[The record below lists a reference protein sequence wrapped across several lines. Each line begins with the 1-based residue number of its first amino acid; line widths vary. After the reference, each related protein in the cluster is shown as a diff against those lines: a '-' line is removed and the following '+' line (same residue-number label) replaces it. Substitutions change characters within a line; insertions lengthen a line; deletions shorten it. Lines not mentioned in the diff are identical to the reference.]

1 VTYAKRAGIE
11 GTHSQGVRVLGLRQ
25 SRYIGLQK
33 ASLQHSLIA
42 AAINLLRLDN
52 FITGEKMEKTRIS
65 HFAALAPKE
74 IA

>member
-1 VTYAKRAGIE
+1 MPCEQGLKALIRRRVRA
-11 GTHSQGVRVLGLRQ
+11 LGLRQ
-25 SRYIGLQK
+25 SHYLGLQK
-33 ASLQHSLIA
+33 TSLQHLLIA

-52 FITGEKMEKTRIS
+52 FITGGKTEKTRIS